1 MIKQEDSKLE
11 RTMTSAGGVHL
22 VVSVVGELWFPCRG
36 YTDVS
41 ARVTVIT

>member
-11 RTMTSAGGVHL
+11 RTMTSAGGVRA
-22 VVSVVGELWFPCRG
+22 VSVVGELWFPCRG